1 MTGMSVVGGNS
12 PVGTDMMEKN
22 RFVILF
28 NTTGRKRSVSKDL
41 KKASVIPFRDY
52 WRSFSADCYAR
63 EITRFAVG
71 LGPTNKMIV
80 SVTDTNDER
89 HISETYTNTIIGKR
103 DCK

>member
-41 KKASVIPFRDY
+41 KKASVIRKEKKTVY
-52 WRSFSADCYAR
+52 
-63 EITRFAVG
+63 
-71 LGPTNKMIV
+71 LV
-80 SVTDTNDER
+80 SSSKKRGNR
-89 HISETYTNTIIGKR
+89 KNTKSIR
-103 DCK
+103 